1 MNFSF
6 VSFLTPKK
14 VNLKGLWLG
23 RQKPENLFIFLHGLN
38 GSVFSRSEL
47 MTTLATGE
55 DAVLTFINRGSG
67 TINYFKTA
75 KKNKERLLA
84 GVAHEVFTDCLDDID
99 GALDYALAHKP
110 KNIFLIGHS
119 TGCQKSIYYLS
130 KRAKSKLKGAI
141 LLAPISD
148 YASVNLLGAIGKRKY
163 RQALKEAQVLVKA
176 GKSHTLLTSDFMPRE
191 IDAQR
196 FISLY
201 TADSKEEIFNY
212 SSGKKS
218 KDLLRVKQPILA
230 FLAGYDEYADR
241 SAEDITT
248 WLESHNKPANS
259 LETIIIPEADHGFTN
274 HEQIVKKEIRLWLKK
289 IK

>member
-6 VSFLTPKK
+6 VSFSTPKK

-23 RQKPENLFIFLHGLN
+23 SQRPDNLFIFLHGLN
-38 GSVFSRSEL
+38 DSIFSRAEL
-47 MTTLATGE
+47 MTVLATGK
-55 DAVLTFINRGSG
+55 DAVLTFNNRGSG
-67 TINYFKTA
+67 TINYFKTD

-99 GALDYALAHKP
+99 GAINHALTYKP
-110 KNIFLIGHS
+110 KRIFLIGHS

-130 KRAKSKLKGAI
+130 KRAQSKLKGAI

-148 YASVNLLGAIGKRKY
+148 YASINLLAPAGKKKY
-163 RQALKEAQVLVKA
+163 QKALKEAQALVKA
-176 GKSHTLLTSDFMPRE
+176 GKPHALLKNDFIPRE

-212 SSGKKS
+212 ESGKKS

-230 FLAGYDEYADR
+230 FLAEYDEYADR
-241 SAEDITT
+241 SAEDIAT
-248 WLESHNKPANS
+248 WLDSHNKTGKH
-259 LETIIIPEADHGFTN
+259 LKTVIITEADHGFTDQEN
-274 HEQIVKKEIRLWLKK
+274 KVKQQIKTWLKK